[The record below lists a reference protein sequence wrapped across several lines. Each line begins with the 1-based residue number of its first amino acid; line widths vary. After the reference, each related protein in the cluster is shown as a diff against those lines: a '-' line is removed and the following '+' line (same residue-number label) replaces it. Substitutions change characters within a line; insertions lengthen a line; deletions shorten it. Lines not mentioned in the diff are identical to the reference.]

1 VDPITLSV
9 SRVAGQTIALS
20 YAATVI
26 LVAGAANLL
35 CKTIL
40 AVALGSRE
48 FALYLAAAAVAV
60 IVSAAALWTVLGSIA
75 S

>member
-1 VDPITLSV
+1 
-9 SRVAGQTIALS
+9 
-20 YAATVI
+20 VI